1 MEIILDGS
9 SLRKTLNIMSSN
21 YKGCFFHVNKSL
33 GTLLRGIS
41 YMNNKTKHVLENF
54 FSLLKKGLQNREAVL
69 ILNLAIPLPK
79 ESEE

>member
-1 MEIILDGS
+1 
-9 SLRKTLNIMSSN
+9 MSSN

-54 FSLLKKGLQNREAVL
+54 FSLLKKGLTKQRGCSYS
-69 ILNLAIPLPK
+69 
-79 ESEE
+79 ESGHSFTNGV